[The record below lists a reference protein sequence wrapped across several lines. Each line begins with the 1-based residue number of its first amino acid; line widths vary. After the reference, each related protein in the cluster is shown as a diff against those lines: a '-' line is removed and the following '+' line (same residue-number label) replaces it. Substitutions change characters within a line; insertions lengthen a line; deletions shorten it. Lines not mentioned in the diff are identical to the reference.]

1 MIRRPII
8 SLTLL
13 VASGLVLL
21 GTCVQRSGETTGD
34 FQRRVL
40 SQRTERLKE
49 PRLDAAQEALQ
60 AELVR
65 IGEGFAGSA
74 GIAVVEVDSR
84 AAMSFNGKAPFPQ
97 QSVSKLWVALTAL
110 DMFDRG
116 GLDLGEPV
124 TIGHEDLT
132 VFHQPIRAIV
142 LSRGSFVTDYTE
154 LMTRAI
160 TGSDNTA
167 NDRILRR
174 VGGPQ
179 AVEAFLR
186 RHALGGVQFGTD
198 ERTKQSQIAG
208 LEWNPAYSVGRN
220 FYDARDRLPTQQR
233 RQAFEA
239 YLADPMDGASA
250 LGIARALGA
259 LARGELL
266 SQAATDHI
274 LQVMSMTRSGPN
286 RLKGGLPPGWSIAH
300 KTGTGQVFD
309 GEQSGYNDIGVL
321 TAPDGRR
328 YAVAVM
334 IGRTRA
340 PFGERM
346 EMMQAVTR
354 AVATYHD
361 GVTQTQKSQP

>member
-8 SLTLL
+8 SATLL
-13 VASGLVLL
+13 IASSLVLL
-21 GTCVQRSGETTGD
+21 GTCVQQSGETAGE
-34 FQRRVL
+34 FERRVL
-40 SQRTERLKE
+40 SQRTERYEE
-49 PRLDAAQEALQ
+49 PKLDASQEALQ

-65 IGEGFAGSA
+65 IGEGFSGSS

-84 AAMSFNGKAPFPQ
+84 AAMSYNGKAPFPQ
-97 QSVSKLWVALTAL
+97 QSVSKLWVSLTAL
-110 DMFDRG
+110 DMFDHG
-116 GLDLGEPV
+116 SFDLTEPV

-142 LSRGSFVTDYTE
+142 LSRGSFATDYAE

-160 TGSDNTA
+160 TQSDNTA

-186 RHALGGVQFGTD
+186 RNALGGVQFGTD

-208 LEWNPAYSVGRN
+208 LEWHPVYSVGRN
-220 FYDARDRLPTQQR
+220 FYDARDRLPALHR

-239 YLADPMDGASA
+239 YLSDPMDGASA

-266 SQAATDHI
+266 SKVSTNYI
-274 LQVMSMTRSGPN
+274 LDVMSHTKSGPR
-286 RLKGGLPPGWSIAH
+286 RLKGGLPAGWAISH
-300 KTGTGQVFD
+300 KTGTGQEFE
-309 GEQSGYNDIGVL
+309 GEQSGYNDIAIV

-328 YAVAVM
+328 FAIAVM

-340 PFGERM
+340 PIGARM

-354 AVATYHD
+354 AVVAYHD
-361 GVTQTQKSQP
+361 GAAQVAP